1 MKGANTMDL
10 SFIWKAFLLII
21 SGILLLRISGRKSI
35 SQMTLAQTVVMISI
49 GTIIVQP
56 IVEKSVFKAITA
68 AAIFVIANITL
79 EYFELKFNI
88 FEKFVTGKS
97 KIVIEN
103 GKLNIKNLRNL
114 RLTVDQLE
122 MRMRNQGITKIEDVK
137 TATLEPNGQL
147 GYELNDD
154 AKPLTVGEF
163 KKFLEVHLPTLQSSD
178 QSRMQKSSP
187 VNENIFEEINSIKPQ
202 NHRDYLN

>member
-1 MKGANTMDL
+1 MDL
-10 SFIWKAFLLII
+10 SFIWKPFLLII

-68 AAIFVIANITL
+68 AAIFVVANITL
-79 EYFELKFNI
+79 EYLELKFNI
-88 FEKFVTGKS
+88 FERFVTGKS
-97 KIVIEN
+97 KIVDEN
-103 GKLNIKNLRNL
+103 GKLNIKNLKNL

-122 MRMRNQGITKIEDVK
+122 MRMRNHGLTKIEDVK

-163 KKFLEVHLPTLQSSD
+163 KKLLEIHLPTLQNSD
-178 QSRMQKSSP
+178 QSIMQKPSS
-187 VNENIFEEINSIKPQ
+187 VKENIFEEINSKQPQ
-202 NHRDYLN
+202 NHQDYLN